1 MSENKNN
8 YENLTYQKKSFY
20 EIFAENEAMI
30 DSAYA
35 YAKD

>member
-20 EIFAENEAMI
+20 EIFADNEAMI
-30 DSAYA
+30 DGA
-35 YAKD
+35 